1 VAIAEK
7 PLIRVQG
14 LGKAYPNLRGRKAKS
29 LRILRTL
36 FTGRAA
42 APESLRWVFRDL
54 SFEVARGDAV
64 GIIGQNGAG
73 KSTLL
78 KLLTDTV
85 KPSLGTIS
93 VDGKVSALLELGMGF
108 HPDFTGR
115 ENAYLS
121 GRMQGRSQGEM
132 DSVIDEIK
140 TFSEIGDYFDWPVKT
155 YSSGMYVRLAFAV
168 ATAFRPD
175 LLIIDEALAVGDMYF
190 QHKSFARI
198 RKFREEG
205 TTLLFVSHDPGAVK
219 SLCNRAILIGDG
231 RMLKDGAPDDV
242 LDFYNAMIAER
253 ENHALIAL
261 KSGEFDGRSG
271 NGRARTRAV
280 RLMTR
285 GASSDIFRV
294 GEKVVI
300 EIEYQ
305 CTESLPDL
313 VAGILIKD
321 RTGVDVFG
329 TNTWHL
335 GIPNLG
341 LEAGVPRVLRI
352 EVDALTLGPGS
363 YSMTVALHTHSNHL
377 AESYDWWERAAVF
390 QVIPGSGSHF
400 IGVAALSIK
409 PELLALGKPGSEA
422 QETA

>member
-1 VAIAEK
+1 MNATRVSARGFPKAIAER
-7 PLIRVQG
+7 PLIQVQG
-14 LGKAYPNLRGRKAKS
+14 LGKAYPSLRGRKAKS

-36 FTGRAA
+36 FTGQPA

-54 SFEVARGDAV
+54 SFDVARGDAV

-85 KPSLGTIS
+85 KPTLGTVS

-115 ENAYLS
+115 ENAFLS
-121 GRMQGRSQGEM
+121 GRMQGRTQAEM
-132 DSVIDEIK
+132 ESVIDEIK
-140 TFSEIGDYFDWPVKT
+140 AFSEIGDYFDWPVKT

-168 ATAFRPD
+168 ATAYRPD

-231 RMLKDGAPDDV
+231 RMLRDGAPDDV
-242 LDFYNAMIAER
+242 LDFSNALIAER
-253 ENHALIAL
+253 ENLALMAL
-261 KSGEFDGRSG
+261 KSDEFDGRSG
-271 NGRARTRAV
+271 NGRARATDV
-280 RLMTR
+280 RLISR
-285 GASSDIFRV
+285 GARSDIFRV

-300 EIEYQ
+300 EIEFQ
-305 CTESLPDL
+305 CNEVLPDL
-313 VAGILIKD
+313 VAGIL
-321 RTGVDVFG
+321 
-329 TNTWHL
+329 L
-335 GIPNLG
+335 
-341 LEAGVPRVLRI
+341 
-352 EVDALTLGPGS
+352 
-363 YSMTVALHTHSNHL
+363 
-377 AESYDWWERAAVF
+377 
-390 QVIPGSGSHF
+390 
-400 IGVAALSIK
+400 
-409 PELLALGKPGSEA
+409 
-422 QETA
+422 